1 MLHRR
6 IIFLVMMTLIACS
19 QQPENA
25 GRSPKAETRGFSVTQ
40 IRNLRIVPENPRTDM
55 PLQVDIELRGD
66 RPEWINYQWLRNG
79 EPILGAIGPS
89 LGKEQLHKGD
99 FISVTVCAKK
109 QGGNVDEKTS
119 DIVVI
124 GNIPPVATFA
134 GIEPSTPQSNE
145 TLKAFGVAYD
155 GDSDQVDFVYQWV
168 ANGEPIAGQEEQ
180 FLANSHFQRGD
191 QVQVA
196 ITPYDGE
203 EFGVTLKSAP
213 VVIGNS
219 PPMIVSAPPVRTE
232 EGVFHYPVQV
242 EDPDGDALKFSLRG
256 EAPTGL
262 EIDPD
267 TGLVQWKV
275 VIPEAEVTYIFQVVA
290 EDPEGGQSIQEITL
304 NYSPEAQSSG
314 G

>member
-1 MLHRR
+1 MLHRS
-6 IIFLVMMTLIACS
+6 IIFLVMMTLIGCS

-25 GRSPKAETRGFSVTQ
+25 AKSPKAETRGFSVIQ
-40 IRNLRIVPENPRTDM
+40 IRDLRIVPENPHTDI
-55 PLQVDIELRGD
+55 PLQADVVLRGD
-66 RPEWINYQWLRNG
+66 EPEWINYQWLRNG
-79 EPILGAIGPS
+79 EPIPGAIQPI
-89 LGKEQLHKGD
+89 LGKEHLHKGD
-99 FISVTVCAKK
+99 IIGVTVRVKK
-109 QGGNVDEKTS
+109 QGDNVDEKTS
-119 DIVVI
+119 DTVVI
-124 GNIPPVATFA
+124 GNTLPVATFA

-145 TLKAFGVAYD
+145 TLKASGAAYD
-155 GDSDQVDFVYQWV
+155 VDSDRVDFVYEWI
-168 ANGEPIAGQEEQ
+168 ANGEPIAGEDEQ

-191 QVQVA
+191 RVQVA
-196 ITPYDGE
+196 VTPYDGE
-203 EFGVTLKSAP
+203 EFGVTLQSVP

-219 PPMIVSAPPVRTE
+219 PPMIVSDPPERTE

-242 EDPDGDALKFSLRG
+242 EDPDGDTLKFSLRG

-262 EIDPD
+262 KIDPD

-275 VIPEAEVTYIFQVVA
+275 VIPETEVTYVFQVVA